1 MMLKRIFSFSILLA
15 IGGVG
20 YVAPALANHEGSP
33 RAGVIG
39 GTCESPV
46 RQVALQDALEYARSH
61 QAVPWSDRAANASG
75 EIIVQR
81 TYEQSGQFCR
91 DYIDR
96 CLAGRTEYVTSAK
109 ACRMGYESWRTVE
122 VFFTDANDA
131 FMSMP
136 TKHQESAAVSPRDY
150 QRPPPAPAPLPGR
163 PNPNFDVAEV
173 QRALVLLGYDP
184 GPVDGVMGPRTVA
197 AIDTFARVR
206 GLQGTW
212 RTNPDLPA
220 AIMREARTAEPDA
233 APSPLI
239 GYGDPYRYKKRG
251 EGFHAPIGYVDRAV
265 EPGVYL
271 VSFYGGGGGWEG
283 PSEART
289 IEKMLTR
296 ALEIC
301 TAQGSDGYELLQAPS
316 GELITTGTWRT
327 SAGSELPLASAYVS
341 CCDGYDN
348 GFCTTSI
355 AGAAR
360 DGRDETFGGDTPSTE
375 PRPWRTPPDPYPIAR
390 RQP

>member
-1 MMLKRIFSFSILLA
+1 MMLKRTLSICTLLG
-15 IGGVG
+15 IGSVG
-20 YVAPALANHEGSP
+20 YAAPVLANHEPSA
-33 RAGVIG
+33 RQSVIDG
-39 GTCESPV
+39 ACESPV

-75 EIIVQR
+75 EVIVQR

-96 CLAGRTEYVTSAK
+96 CLAGRTEYVTNAK
-109 ACRMGYESWRTVE
+109 ACRAGYENWRTVE

-136 TKHQESAAVSPRDY
+136 TKRQESAAVPSRDY
-150 QRPPPAPAPLPGR
+150 RRPPPAPAPLPSR
-163 PNPNFDVAEV
+163 PDLDFDVAEV
-173 QRALVLLGYDP
+173 QRSLVLLGYDP

-197 AIDTFARVR
+197 AIDAFARVH
-206 GLQGTW
+206 GLHGTW

-220 AIMREARTAEPDA
+220 AIIREARSADVAA

-289 IEKMLTR
+289 IENMLTR

-327 SAGSELPLASAYVS
+327 AAGSELPLASAYVS
-341 CCDGYDN
+341 CCDGYDD
-348 GFCTTSI
+348 GFCTTAV
-355 AGAAR
+355 AGAAP
-360 DGRDETFGGDTPSTE
+360 DGRDETQHGDTPSTE
-375 PRPWRTPPDPYPIAR
+375 PRPWRTPPDPYPIAGR
-390 RQP
+390 